1 MYAPNWVLD
10 AAKAISGDI
19 VNALDRGAVI
29 QSYRN
34 RMEITQEELSGIM
47 QLRRETISRIEN
59 GRVTPTLAFIHKFS
73 GVATLMEAVRSFR
86 SMNNAIDY
94 PYFIRVGAEIGVPQ
108 DKITSIVDAAVQN
121 YDKKRKKAIRFLE
134 K

>member
-1 MYAPNWVLD
+1 MYAPKWVLD
-10 AAKAISGDI
+10 TAKAISGDI
-19 VNALDRGAVI
+19 VNTPDRGAVI
-29 QSYRN
+29 QSYRS
-34 RMEITQEELSGIM
+34 RMDITQEELSHIM
-47 QLRRETISRIEN
+47 RLRRETISRIEN
-59 GRVTPTLAFIHKFS
+59 GRVTPTLSFIHRFS
-73 GVATLMEAVRSFR
+73 GVATLMEAVKSFR

-108 DKITSIVDAAVQN
+108 EKIMSIVDTAVQN

>member
-10 AAKAISGDI
+10 TAKAIAGDI
-19 VNALDRGAVI
+19 VNTPDRGAVI
-29 QSYRN
+29 QSYRS
-34 RMEITQEELSGIM
+34 RMDITQEEMSQIM

-59 GRVTPTLAFIHKFS
+59 GRVTPTLEFIRKFS
-73 GVATLMEAVRSFR
+73 GVATLMEAVKSFR

-108 DKITSIVDAAVQN
+108 EKITSIVDAAVQN

>member
-19 VNALDRGAVI
+19 VNTPDRGSVI
-29 QSYRN
+29 QSYRS
-34 RMEITQEELSGIM
+34 RMDITQEEMSQIM

-73 GVATLMEAVRSFR
+73 GVATLMEAVKSFR

-108 DKITSIVDAAVQN
+108 EKIMSIVDTAVQN